1 MPSTLSRLSNLRLCI
16 KDRLMFEKGRL
27 RTGGRAKGAK
37 NRLSHAFLTALADD
51 FEQHGTEALK
61 IARIER
67 PVEYIKVV
75 AGLMPKEFEIMDSR
89 LADLSDEELDV
100 FIAKL
105 RTQLRSPVA
114 ADVGGGEE
122 PTLN

>member
-1 MPSTLSRLSNLRLCI
+1 MQ
-16 KDRLMFEKGRL
+16 FEKGRPK
-27 RTGGRAKGAK
+27 TGGRAKGAK
-37 NRLSHAFLTALADD
+37 NRLSRAFLTALAED
-51 FEQHGTEALK
+51 FEQHGMEALK

-89 LADLSDEELDV
+89 LADLSDGELDV

>member
-1 MPSTLSRLSNLRLCI
+1 MTL
-16 KDRLMFEKGRL
+16 FEKGQPK
-27 RTGGRAKGAK
+27 TGGRAKGAK
-37 NRLSHAFLTALADD
+37 NRLSHAFLSALAED
-51 FEQHGTEALK
+51 FEQHGVETLK

-100 FIAKL
+100 FIGKL
-105 RTQLRSPVA
+105 RAQLRSPVA
-114 ADVGGGEE
+114 TEVGSGEE